1 MKGERLFVKRETEL
15 LEHLAE
21 KKDITIKF
29 KLAFLKC
36 FSPLGR
42 DLEAVC
48 QDFGIAVSTGYL
60 WLRTWNDAGYVGI
73 SEQGKRTGRPPHLD
87 EWDLV
92 FLNYLLHQQTTWTT
106 AEVTELIEKEFGIEY
121 SSTQVIRILRERLDM
136 HFSKP
141 FPRDYRRP
149 PDAEERLKASL
160 HQAFMVLKEKGIHK
174 DDFALGFLDETS
186 PQNRANTVRVWSFEK
201 SPVLDKN
208 TMHFKSNTIGFYAIQ
223 GVSVQNFLTNS
234 KEESIVDFL
243 KQVRAAN
250 ATVKVIVII
259 LDNYSSHLAAKVK
272 ETAQELDIYLVH
284 LPPYSP
290 DLNPIEYIWKSI
302 KRMTSREFVKTLGEM
317 KEKIANEWKKL
328 SDSLSFAKHW
338 ISEFLE
344 IDSYYNDLCVQL

>member
-1 MKGERLFVKRETEL
+1 MKGERLFVERQTEL
-15 LEHLAE
+15 REHLAE
-21 KKDITIKF
+21 EKDITIKF

-60 WLRTWNDAGYVGI
+60 WLRTWNDAGYAGI
-73 SEQGKRTGRPPHLD
+73 SEKGQRTGRPPQLD

-92 FLNYLLHQQTTWTT
+92 FLNYLLHQKTTWTT
-106 AEVTELIEKEFGIEY
+106 AEVRELIQREFGIEY
-121 SSTQVIRILRERLDM
+121 SPAQVIRILRERLGM

-149 PDAEERLKASL
+149 PDAAERLKADL
-160 HQAFMVLKEKGIHK
+160 HQVFMILKEKQITK
-174 DDFALGFLDETS
+174 DDIALGFLDETS
-186 PQNRANTVRVWSFEK
+186 PQNRANTVRVWSFEA
-201 SPVLDKN
+201 SPVVDKN
-208 TMHFKSNTIGFYAIQ
+208 TTHFKSNTIGFYAIQ
-223 GVSVQNFLTNS
+223 GVSVQAFLVDS
-234 KEESIVDFL
+234 KEDAIVDFL
-243 KQVRAAN
+243 KQIKVAN
-250 ATVKVIVII
+250 AAAKAIVII

-272 ETAQELDIYLVH
+272 EIAQELGIYLVH

-302 KRMTSREFVKTLGEM
+302 KRIVSREFVDTLDEMKRKIAEGWKTLSG
-317 KEKIANEWKKL
+317 
-328 SDSLSFAKHW
+328 SLSFAKYW

-344 IDSYYNDLCVQL
+344 TESYYNDLCV

>member
-1 MKGERLFVKRETEL
+1 MKGERLFVERQTEL

-21 KKDITIKF
+21 EKDMTIKF

-42 DLEAVC
+42 DLEAAC

-60 WLRTWNDAGYVGI
+60 WLRTWNDAGYAGI
-73 SEQGKRTGRPPHLD
+73 SDTGQRTGRPPGLD

-92 FLNYLLHQQTTWTT
+92 FLTYLLHQQATWTT
-106 AEVTELIEKEFGIEY
+106 AEVRELIQREFGIEY
-121 SSTQVIRILRERLDM
+121 SSDQVIRILRERVGM

-149 PDAEERLKASL
+149 PDAEDRLKASL
-160 HQAFMVLKEKGIHK
+160 HEVFMTLQEQGIGK
-174 DDFALGFLDETS
+174 DDIALGCLDEAS

-201 SPVLDKN
+201 SPVVEKN
-208 TMHFKSNTIGFYAIQ
+208 TTHFKSNTIGFYAIQ
-223 GVSVQNFLTNS
+223 GVSVQAFLADS
-234 KEESIVDFL
+234 KEDAIVDFL
-243 KQVRAAN
+243 HQVKAAN
-250 ATVKVIVII
+250 ATAKAIVIV
-259 LDNYSSHLAAKVK
+259 LDNYSSHRAAKVK
-272 ETAQELDIYLVH
+272 ERAQELGIYLVH

-302 KRMTSREFVKTLGEM
+302 KRILSRRLVSTVDEM
-317 KEKIANEWKKL
+317 KEKIVTGWKTL
-328 SDSLSFAKHW
+328 SGSLSFAKHW

-344 IDSYYNDLCVQL
+344 TESYYNDLCV